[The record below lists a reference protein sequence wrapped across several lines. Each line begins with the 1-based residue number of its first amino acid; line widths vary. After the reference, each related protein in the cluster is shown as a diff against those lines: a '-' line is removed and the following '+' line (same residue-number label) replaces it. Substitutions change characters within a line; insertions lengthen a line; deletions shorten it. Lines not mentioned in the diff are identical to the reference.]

1 MSPKVFGL
9 NLADPGT
16 VRARIAQER
25 KSLAHGKEP
34 GQFHSD
40 LPALYYHSMVPRLCL
55 AVLAVAAS
63 AAAQSKVEIDNA
75 WVRVLRVNLAP
86 HEKTPEHS
94 IPTRSLFISRI
105 STRVNGGGPPQGRR
119 RRLAST
125 RPKTP
130 RRIFPISPVEY
141 VLVELKPGA
150 PKAKG
155 WPVELDP
162 VKLEPDHEQVPFEN
176 ARVRV
181 LRTILEPHL
190 KGPTHDHPSYVV
202 VYLTELHTTMTLAD
216 GKQVD
221 NPRHPGEVAFR
232 SAYRHTTENIGDR
245 TAVGDP
251 DRTQVNERA
260 SFNGLAGVLTSER
273 MLRQC

>member
-1 MSPKVFGL
+1 MSQRLRLGL
-9 NLADPGT
+9 G
-16 VRARIAQER
+16 
-25 KSLAHGKEP
+25 
-34 GQFHSD
+34 
-40 LPALYYHSMVPRLCL
+40 L
-55 AVLAVAAS
+55 AVFAAS
-63 AAAQSKVEIDNA
+63 SAAQTTVEIDNA
-75 WVRVLRVNLAP
+75 WVRVLRVKQAP
-86 HEKTPEHS
+86 HEKSPERQHPDTVAVYLTDLGS
-94 IPTRSLFISRI
+94 HKAGDVAWLPAARDAQDNLSDH
-105 STRVNGGGPPQGRR
+105 
-119 RRLAST
+119 
-125 RPKTP
+125 
-130 RRIFPISPVEY
+130 PVEY

-221 NPRHPGEVAFR
+221 NPRHPGEIAWR
-232 SAYRHTTENIGDR
+232 DPYRHTTENVGDR
-245 TAVGDP
+245 TAVEI
-251 DRTQVNERA
+251 QVE
-260 SFNGLAGVLTSER
+260 LK
-273 MLRQC
+273 